1 MCDKNINEILV
12 VDFANTNDEFNWLN
26 NTSAPIET
34 VGGQLR
40 LIPENSSSVFRR
52 GLGILDPVNN
62 RIRLQINMDLFRP
75 QTSTHDKINVVFG
88 VYAGSLLIDQF
99 TVYHEGISA
108 GELIEY
114 NFDRVY
120 KYEAIAGNISLK
132 ISFPEGFQNQL
143 FLDYLKCH
151 DSTFCEDEVRT
162 YFVLHQLLEK
172 SLASVSSGIQLLEWK
187 IGGIETLTSAFFSEN
202 TSVGGN
208 PLAEWLF
215 AKANIDGSGR
225 VSDNATPNTFNPFSD
240 ELGLVFDTVNSFH
253 GQKPTATKT
262 GADYGSGILTL
273 GLEKPSVFNGQL
285 SSKKG
290 AFFIDM
296 DYSKDLKIAF
306 NVLVNNLD
314 ANVFNSPE
322 IFRKY
327 TIVWDSKN
335 CQKSFYYQDQ
345 LATNTTAKIQS
356 DEDGFLFGLTAGVSL
371 QTVIGCNQ
379 SFSYTGESGAFEF
392 QIDFGTDIGTCGIN
406 FDAFG
411 VPDKFEIE
419 WNGQIFSSG
428 YVGDSYYN
436 QQLINLGIPPNQI
449 NTANPANGSG
459 ILNFVKSQAFP
470 TTATIRVTAPL
481 SGTGWSMS
489 GICPQPIQSGNF
501 TEISWDDTKTLES
514 RNGVLANE
522 TIFYNGAF
530 YPVTS
535 VQWQRKNLIWVDDV
549 SPVASTNTFALN
561 ANLNEFR
568 LKALDANLTEVYSNV
583 LQYLKTETFQT
594 QSFYFEGIWE
604 NSDPVHKPYLNS
616 WVDYLDANGI
626 QDRFFVG
633 GSENGC
639 QEIVASS
646 IVDTNG
652 VSTCSP
658 LNCQEYAIYPPIYS
672 SAQHIV
678 EYLDCNNLLMTIT
691 VGSSDGVQTIC
702 AKEIVS
708 NNNEGMTSATGNICI

>member
-12 VDFANTNDEFNWLN
+12 VDFYNTNDEFNWLN
-26 NTSAPIET
+26 NTSTPIET
-34 VGGQLR
+34 IGGQLR
-40 LIPENSSSVFRR
+40 LVPENSSSVFRR
-52 GLGILDPVNN
+52 GLGVLDPVNN

-108 GELIEY
+108 GELIKY

-132 ISFPEGFQNQL
+132 ISFTEGFQNQL
-143 FLDYLKCH
+143 FLDYIKCH

-162 YFVLHQLLEK
+162 YFVFDQLLEK
-172 SLASVSSGIQLLEWK
+172 SLVSMSSGIQLLEWK
-187 IGGIETLTSAFFSEN
+187 IDGVETLTPEFFSEN
-202 TSVGGN
+202 NSVGGN
-208 PLAEWLF
+208 PLAGWLF

-253 GQKPTATKT
+253 GQKPTGTKT
-262 GADYGSGILTL
+262 GTDYGSGILTL

-290 AFFIDM
+290 AFFIDL

-306 NVLVNNLD
+306 NILVNNLD
-314 ANVFNSPE
+314 PNVFNSPE

-345 LATNTTAKIQS
+345 LATNTVTKIPA

-379 SFSYTGESGAFEF
+379 SFSYSGESGAFEF

-406 FDAFG
+406 FEAFG

-428 YVGDSYYN
+428 YVGESYYN
-436 QQLINLGIPPNQI
+436 QQLINLGISPSEI
-449 NTANPANGSG
+449 KTTNPGSGSG
-459 ILNFVKSQAFP
+459 IINFVKSQAFP

-489 GICPQPIQSGNF
+489 GICPQPIQTGNF

-514 RNGVLANE
+514 RSGTKTSE

-561 ANLNEFR
+561 AGSNEFR
-568 LKALDANLTEVYSNV
+568 LKALDANLVEVYSNI
-583 LQYLKTETFQT
+583 LQYNSFQQNTIDNVNAFGFMQPCIGGTIDDYMGLSISMNGSVSVNTIFYVDVNYT
-594 QSFYFEGIWE
+594 Q
-604 NSDPVHKPYLNS
+604 
-616 WVDYLDANGI
+616 
-626 QDRFFVG
+626 VG
-633 GSENGC
+633 G
-639 QEIVASS
+639 
-646 IVDTNG
+646 
-652 VSTCSP
+652 
-658 LNCQEYAIYPPIYS
+658 NCNFPSVQGFQIEVLAGES
-672 SAQHIV
+672 SADIDPCVQGGQYFPNGAEICSSVVTYH
-678 EYLDCNNLLMTIT
+678 DNT
-691 VGSSDGVQTIC
+691 VD
-702 AKEIVS
+702 
-708 NNNEGMTSATGNICI
+708 NIIL